1 MLDLPPTIVAA
12 LERWSKEPHLE
23 LRLLPVDAFYLV
35 ATLQRVL
42 RDLHCPLWMR
52 PQVELTCPPKTGP
65 TAMLELSQPWEE
77 PHAAGK
83 PVFGGADHRD
93 LTGG

>member
-35 ATLQRVL
+35 ATMQRVL
-42 RDLHCPLWMR
+42 RDPRCPLWMR
-52 PQVELTCPPKTGP
+52 PQVEHL
-65 TAMLELSQPWEE
+65 ARQLEQLVAAQE
-77 PHAAGK
+77 PALGAYLAAGWD
-83 PVFGGADHRD
+83 PSQD
-93 LTGG
+93 LPA